1 MMIAFRDEQETRGW
15 KRGDRTNRQTYI
27 RWEGELVY
35 VAFTSQNRED
45 EMEREGFVK
54 VNLGKRITGF

>member
-1 MMIAFRDEQETRGW
+1 ME
-15 KRGDRTNRQTYI
+15 RGDRTNRKTYI

-35 VAFTSQNRED
+35 VAFISQNRED